1 MSEINVNQVLSQM
14 RAMAE
19 AAQGGA
25 SGAVAPVSEGGGQF
39 ARMLTESIDKVSEA
53 QQQAG
58 ALKTS
63 FISGEPGIDL
73 PTVMVAAQEADIAF
87 QAMTQVR
94 NRLLSAYQE
103 IMNMPV

>member
-1 MSEINVNQVLSQM
+1 MSQIDINQVLGQM
-14 RAMAE
+14 RAMAA
-19 AAQGGA
+19 AAQSSTPSEVAAPG
-25 SGAVAPVSEGGGQF
+25 SGDQF
-39 ARMLTESIDKVSEA
+39 SRLLNESINKVNEA

-58 ALKTS
+58 ALKAS
-63 FISGEPGIDL
+63 FVRGDQGVDL
-73 PTVMVAAQEADIAF
+73 PTVMVAVQEANISF